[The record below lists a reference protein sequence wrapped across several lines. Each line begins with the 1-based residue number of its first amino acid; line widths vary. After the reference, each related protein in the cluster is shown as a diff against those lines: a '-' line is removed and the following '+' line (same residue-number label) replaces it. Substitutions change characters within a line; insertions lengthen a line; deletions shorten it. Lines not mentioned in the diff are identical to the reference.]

1 MNVIVVNTARFV
13 LFVFLQIFIFN
24 QLEFG
29 FGIHLLMCPL
39 YIMLLP
45 FEMNIIIL
53 LMIAFGMGI
62 FVDVFSNTYGLHA
75 SSLLLMAY
83 CRPAIF
89 KVFAPRENYDFLKKP
104 TYLDMGHLWFF
115 STFGLLLLIHNLWF
129 FMLEAFSF
137 NGFLYTIQ
145 KVVLSFIFIYLVSIL
160 LQILLMK
167 RSNK

>member
-1 MNVIVVNTARFV
+1 MNVIVINTARFV

-24 QLEFG
+24 QIEFG

-45 FEMNIIIL
+45 FEINIIT
-53 LMIAFGMGI
+53 LMIIAFGMGA

-83 CRPAIF
+83 FRPSIF
-89 KVFAPRENYDFLKKP
+89 KLFAPRENYDVLKKP
-104 TYLDMGHLWFF
+104 TFLDMGQLWFF
-115 STFGLLLLIHNLWF
+115 STFGTLPLIHNVWF

-137 NGFLYTIQ
+137 SGFFYSIQ
-145 KVVLSFIFIYLVSIL
+145 KVILSFIFIYFLSLL
-160 LQILLMK
+160 LQILLVK
-167 RSNK
+167 RSKN